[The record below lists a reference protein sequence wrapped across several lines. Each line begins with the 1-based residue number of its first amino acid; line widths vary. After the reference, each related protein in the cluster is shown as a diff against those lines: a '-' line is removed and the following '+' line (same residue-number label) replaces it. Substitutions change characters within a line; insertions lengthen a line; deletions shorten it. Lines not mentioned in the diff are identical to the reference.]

1 MKAILQKVPE
11 STDSS
16 FAIQEFS
23 SQYFSIPWHFHPEY
37 ELVLIRKGEGKR
49 FVGDNIAV
57 FKPGDLVLLGP
68 NIPHWYR
75 SDSVYYNNLPGLES
89 QSLVIQF
96 VEDFLGNQFFQAP
109 ETAAIR
115 QVLRKAQKGLELY
128 GSLKEEVTETMLR
141 IRKLTGMDKLMAFLS
156 LLNNISR
163 SQEYR
168 VLSEEVSGANIN
180 TIDSARI
187 NKVYEYVMS
196 NFQEQITIKE
206 AADLIHMCSSAFC
219 RYFKKRTRKTFTS
232 FLNEIRI
239 GHACKLLIEEEMS
252 ITEICYESGFNNIS
266 YFNRQFKTLKNTTPQ
281 LFRLEYHEKQ
291 ALSFPL

>member
-1 MKAILQKVPE
+1 MKAILQKVPG
-11 STDSS
+11 SSDSS
-16 FAIQEFS
+16 FAIQEFR

-37 ELVLIRKGEGKR
+37 ELVLVREGEGKR
-49 FVGDNIAV
+49 FVGDNIAA

-75 SDSVYYNNLPGLES
+75 SDSIYYDQLPGLRSE
-89 QSLVIQF
+89 SLVIQF
-96 VEDFLGNQFFQAP
+96 VEDFLGEQFFQAP

-128 GSLKEEVTETMLR
+128 GTLKEEVTLLMLQIKELR
-141 IRKLTGMDKLMAFLS
+141 GMDKLMAFLS
-156 LLNNISR
+156 LLNSIAR

-168 VLSEEVSGANIN
+168 VLSEELSDSNIN
-180 TIDSARI
+180 MIDSARI

-196 NFQEQITIKE
+196 NFQQQITINE

-239 GHACKLLIEEEMS
+239 GHASKLLIEEEIS
-252 ITEICYESGFNNIS
+252 ITEVCYQSGFNNIS
-266 YFNRQFKTLKNTTPQ
+266 YFNRQFKTLRNTTPQ
-281 LFRLEYHEKQ
+281 LFRLEYQKKMG
-291 ALSFPL
+291 A